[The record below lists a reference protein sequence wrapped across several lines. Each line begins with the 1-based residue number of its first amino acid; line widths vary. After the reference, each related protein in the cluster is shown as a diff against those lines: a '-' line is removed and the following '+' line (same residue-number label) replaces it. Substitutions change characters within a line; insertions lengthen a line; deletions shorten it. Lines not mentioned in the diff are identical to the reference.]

1 MSNLKVNIF
10 SGGNAFSSATA
21 AKLTDEFNFSNN
33 SKATIECIEVFLVSA
48 EESCNDL
55 DKCKRILGCEELAK
69 EFDFFVGPRRS
80 TISPWSSKTEDIFK
94 NIGIVGISRIERF
107 YGFKIS
113 NLEPNSNLDLSSV
126 FDRMTQSIYSTA
138 EELAEFFF
146 ELDKRGLG
154 EIDIISG
161 GKKALEDA
169 NTKYGFAISNDE
181 IDYLLDF
188 YNSIN
193 RNPTDA
199 ELMMFS
205 QANSEHCRHKIFN
218 TDWQVDG
225 DEKEDSLFQ
234 LIKNTSKESPKN
246 IISAYKDNAAIVE
259 GVNTK
264 RLSVNDDQTY
274 ELIQEKINSTIKVET
289 HNHPTAISP
298 FPGASTGS
306 GGEIRDEGAT
316 GMGAKPKVGLVG
328 FNVSNLRLPDF
339 IRSWE
344 DDENK
349 PERIASPLEIMIDAP
364 LGGAAFNNEFGR
376 PSVLGYF
383 RSFETSF
390 KDSTAYGYHK
400 PIMLAGGIGEIIDRN
415 NFKKQI
421 SEDYLVIVL
430 GGPSMLIGLGG
441 GAASSM
447 SSGQSDEDLDFASVQ
462 RDNAEM
468 ERRCQEVINTCNN
481 KNPSIIE
488 FIHDVGA
495 GGLSNAIP
503 ELAKDSELGVSINL
517 KDIPCADLSMSPMEI
532 WSNESQERYVLSIHS
547 DNEEIFTEICERER
561 CPFAVI
567 GKTITEKYVRLFD
580 ESANNYPV
588 DVPLSMLFGELP
600 LEKKVVQEEK
610 NVFNVEQKIAIDADN
625 DLDISELDPKAKE
638 SVKKHIEKS
647 AENVLSH
654 PTVGSKSFLITIG
667 DRSVGGMVARDQF
680 VGKWQVPTSNY
691 AMSLRSFDDVC
702 GEVISIGERPA
713 LSIHNAAA
721 SMRMAVAE
729 AVTNMMSVPIESI
742 SSIRASANWMAA
754 CGENIEDLNL
764 RKGVEALSNF
774 CIDLGIAIP
783 VGKDSL
789 SMRTTWEKDQSNF
802 TVKSPMTGIISAM
815 APVKDVRASIT
826 TEYKNL
832 EDPCL
837 VLVKPNNFFRLN
849 GSIYQDIFE
858 TSFTDTPDISS
869 EELLNLFNF
878 IQSGINKKNIHALH
892 DISDGGILTSLSELC
907 FTNKTGCSI
916 SLDNNFQVSPEQ
928 FLFSEEIGVVIQINE
943 SKLKELKRSAHS
955 QNLIFQY
962 LGKIGGSNFDILDK
976 NKDKLF
982 SRDIAELEQ
991 AWSQVSYRIKSIRD
1005 NKDDAKSE
1013 FDLISKTSNTGLFAN
1028 DSFKQP
1034 KKGLKILNLLKNKPK
1049 VAILREQGVNGQ
1061 NEMAAAFIKA
1071 GFEAHDIHMQ
1081 DLLEQKKDLNQFNG
1095 LAVCGGF
1102 SYGDVLGAGKGWS
1115 STINFS
1121 DSIQE
1126 QFLKF
1131 FEDEQKF
1138 TLGVC
1143 NGCQMLSSIKEIIP
1157 GTDSWPSFQKNHSDQ
1172 FEARLSQVKI
1182 LKSKSVLLNNMEDW
1196 SLPIIVSHGEGRAS
1210 FENEDEINKLFDS
1223 EKICMTFV
1231 DSSGYQTEQYPLNP
1245 NKSPSG
1251 ITGITNNNGN
1261 ITIMMPHPERVFR
1274 SHQFSWKPLSWGEFS
1289 PWMQIFINA
1298 KKFVS

>member
-1 MSNLKVNIF
+1 MSNLKINIF

-21 AKLTDEFNFSNN
+21 AKLADEFNFLNN
-33 SKATIECIEVFLVSA
+33 TNASIECNEVFLVAA
-48 EESCNDL
+48 EESCNEL
-55 DKCKRILGCEELAK
+55 DSCREILGCEQISK

-80 TISPWSSKTEDIFK
+80 TISPWSSKTEDILK
-94 NIGIVGISRIERF
+94 NVGIVGISRIERF

-126 FDRMTQSIYSTA
+126 FDRMTQSIYSTT
-138 EELAEFFF
+138 EELSEFFF
-146 ELDKRGLG
+146 ELEKRILSD
-154 EIDIISG
+154 IDIISG
-161 GKKALEDA
+161 GRKALEDA
-169 NTKYGFAISNDE
+169 NTKYGFAISDDE
-181 IDYLLDF
+181 INYLLDF

-218 TDWQVDG
+218 TNWQVDG
-225 DEKEDSLFQ
+225 VEKEDSLFQ

-264 RLSVNDDQTY
+264 RLSVNDDESY
-274 ELIQEKINSTIKVET
+274 EFIQEKINSTIKVET

-339 IRSWE
+339 IRPWE

-349 PERIASPLEIMIDAP
+349 PERIASPLEIMIDGP

-376 PSVLGYF
+376 PSILGYF

-503 ELAKDSELGVSINL
+503 ELAKDSELGVYINL
-517 KDIPCADLSMSPMEI
+517 KDIPCADLSMSPMEV

-547 DNEEIFTEICERER
+547 NNKELFTDICKRER
-561 CPFAVI
+561 CPFAVV
-567 GKTITEKYVRLFD
+567 GKTTTEKYVKLFD

-588 DVPLSMLFGELP
+588 DIPLSMLFGELP
-600 LEKKVVQEEK
+600 LEKKVVKEEK
-610 NVFNVEQKIAIDADN
+610 NAFNVEQKIAIDEDN

-764 RKGVEALSNF
+764 RKGVEALSSF

-789 SMRTTWEKDQSNF
+789 SMRTTWEKDQTNF

-815 APVKDVRASIT
+815 APVNDIRASIT

-869 EELLNLFNF
+869 EELIHLFNF
-878 IQSGINKKNIHALH
+878 IQEGINKKNIHALH
-892 DISDGGILTSLSELC
+892 DISDGGIFTTLSELC
-907 FTNKTGCSI
+907 FTNKIGCSI

-928 FLFSEEIGVVIQINE
+928 FLFSEEVGAVIQINE
-943 SKLKELKRSAHS
+943 SKLKELKKSAYS

-962 LGKIGGSNFDILDK
+962 LGKIGGSNFDIVDK
-976 NKDKLF
+976 NMDKLF
-982 SRDIAELEQ
+982 SRYIAELEQ
-991 AWSQVSYRIKSIRD
+991 TWSQVSYRIKSIRD

-1034 KKGLKILNLLKNKPK
+1034 KKGLKILNFLKNKPK

-1081 DLLEQKKDLNQFNG
+1081 DLLEHKKDLNQFNG

-1126 QFLKF
+1126 KFLKF

-1182 LKSKSVLLNNMEDW
+1182 LKSKSVLLNDMEDW
-1196 SLPIIVSHGEGRAS
+1196 SLPIIVSHGEGRAC
-1210 FENEDEINKLFDS
+1210 FNNEDEINKLFDS

-1251 ITGITNNNGN
+1251 ITGITNDNGN

-1274 SHQFSWKPLSWGEFS
+1274 SHQFSWKPLSWGEYS

-1298 KKFVS
+1298 KRFVS

>member
-1 MSNLKVNIF
+1 MPNLKINIF

-48 EESCNDL
+48 EDSCNEL
-55 DKCKRILGCEELAK
+55 DRCKRILGCEELAE

-94 NIGIVGISRIERF
+94 NVGIVGISRIERF

-225 DEKEDSLFQ
+225 EEKEDSLFQ
-234 LIKNTSKESPKN
+234 LIKKTSKESPKN

-339 IRSWE
+339 IRPWE
-344 DDENK
+344 NDENK

-376 PSVLGYF
+376 PSILGYF

-517 KDIPCADLSMSPMEI
+517 KDIPCADHSMSPMEI

-547 DNEEIFTEICERER
+547 NNEELFTEICERER
-561 CPFAVI
+561 CPFAVV
-567 GKTITEKYVRLFD
+567 GKTTTEKYVRLFD

-789 SMRTTWEKDQSNF
+789 SMKTTWEKDQSNF

-815 APVKDVRASIT
+815 APVKDVRTSIT

-878 IQSGINKKNIHALH
+878 IQEGINKKNIHALH
-892 DISDGGILTSLSELC
+892 DISDGGILTTLSELC
-907 FTNKTGCSI
+907 FTNKIGCSI

-943 SKLKELKRSAHS
+943 SKLKELKQSAHS

-1182 LKSKSVLLNNMEDW
+1182 LKSKSVLLNDMEDW
-1196 SLPIIVSHGEGRAS
+1196 SLPIIVSHGEGRAC

-1251 ITGITNNNGN
+1251 ITGITNDNGN

>member
-1 MSNLKVNIF
+1 MPNLKINIF

-48 EESCNDL
+48 EDSCNEL
-55 DKCKRILGCEELAK
+55 DRCKRILGCEELAE

-94 NIGIVGISRIERF
+94 NVGIVGISRIERF

-126 FDRMTQSIYSTA
+126 FDRMTQSIYSTV

-225 DEKEDSLFQ
+225 EEKEDSLFQ
-234 LIKNTSKESPKN
+234 LIKKTSKESPKN

-264 RLSVNDDQTY
+264 RLSVNDDQAY
-274 ELIQEKINSTIKVET
+274 EFIQEKINSTIKVET

-376 PSVLGYF
+376 PSILGYF

-547 DNEEIFTEICERER
+547 NNEELFTEICERER
-561 CPFAVI
+561 CPFAVV
-567 GKTITEKYVRLFD
+567 GKTTTEKYVKLFD

-815 APVKDVRASIT
+815 APVKDVRTSIT

-878 IQSGINKKNIHALH
+878 IQSGVNKKNIHALH
-892 DISDGGILTSLSELC
+892 DISDGGILTTLSELC
-907 FTNKTGCSI
+907 FTNKIGCSI

-943 SKLKELKRSAHS
+943 SKLKELKQSAHS

-1251 ITGITNNNGN
+1251 ITGITNDNGN

>member
-1 MSNLKVNIF
+1 MPNLKINIF

-33 SKATIECIEVFLVSA
+33 SKATIECIEVFLLSA
-48 EESCNDL
+48 EESCNEL
-55 DKCKRILGCEELAK
+55 DRCKTILGCEELAE

-94 NIGIVGISRIERF
+94 NVGIVGISRIERF

-126 FDRMTQSIYSTA
+126 FDRMTQSIYSTV

-225 DEKEDSLFQ
+225 EEKEDSLFQ
-234 LIKNTSKESPKN
+234 LIKKTSKESPKN

-339 IRSWE
+339 IRPWE

-376 PSVLGYF
+376 PSILGYF

-503 ELAKDSELGVSINL
+503 ELAKDSELGVRINL

-547 DNEEIFTEICERER
+547 DNEELFTEICERER
-561 CPFAVI
+561 CPFAVV
-567 GKTITEKYVRLFD
+567 GKTTTEKYVKLFD

-600 LEKKVVQEEK
+600 LEKKVVQQEK

-713 LSIHNAAA
+713 LSIHNPAA
-721 SMRMAVAE
+721 SMRMAAAE

-789 SMRTTWEKDQSNF
+789 SMKTTWEKEQTNF

-815 APVKDVRASIT
+815 APVKDVRTSIT

-892 DISDGGILTSLSELC
+892 DISDGGILTTLSELC
-907 FTNKTGCSI
+907 FTNKIGCSI

-928 FLFSEEIGVVIQINE
+928 FLFSEEIGVVIQINK
-943 SKLKELKRSAHS
+943 SQLKELKQSALS

-1182 LKSKSVLLNNMEDW
+1182 LKSKSVLLNDMEDW
-1196 SLPIIVSHGEGRAS
+1196 SLPIIVSHGEGRAC

-1251 ITGITNNNGN
+1251 ITGITNDNGN

>member
-1 MSNLKVNIF
+1 MSNLKINIF

-48 EESCNDL
+48 EDSCNEL
-55 DKCKRILGCEELAK
+55 DRCKRILGCEELAE

-94 NIGIVGISRIERF
+94 NVGIVGISRIERF

-126 FDRMTQSIYSTA
+126 FDRMTQSIYSTT

-154 EIDIISG
+154 EIDIVSG

-225 DEKEDSLFQ
+225 EEKEDSLFQ
-234 LIKNTSKESPKN
+234 LIKKTSKESPKN

-339 IRSWE
+339 IRPWE

-376 PSVLGYF
+376 PSILGYF

-503 ELAKDSELGVSINL
+503 ELAKDSELGVYINL

-547 DNEEIFTEICERER
+547 NNEELFTEICERER
-561 CPFAVI
+561 CPFAVV
-567 GKTITEKYVRLFD
+567 GKTTTEKYVKLFD

-815 APVKDVRASIT
+815 APVKDVRTSIT

-892 DISDGGILTSLSELC
+892 DISDGGILTTLSELC
-907 FTNKTGCSI
+907 FTNKIGCSI

-928 FLFSEEIGVVIQINE
+928 FLFSEEIGVVIQINK
-943 SKLKELKRSAHS
+943 SKLKELKQSAHS

-1182 LKSKSVLLNNMEDW
+1182 LKSKSVLLNDMEDW
-1196 SLPIIVSHGEGRAS
+1196 SLPIIVSHGEGRAC

-1251 ITGITNNNGN
+1251 ITGITNDNGN